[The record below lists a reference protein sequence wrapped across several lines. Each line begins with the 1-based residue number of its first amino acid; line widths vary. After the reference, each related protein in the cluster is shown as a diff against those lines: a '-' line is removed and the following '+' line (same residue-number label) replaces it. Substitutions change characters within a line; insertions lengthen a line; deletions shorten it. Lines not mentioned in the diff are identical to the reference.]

1 MKLALDYFWRHRS
14 LIVLVLTSTIIAS
27 SLGFAVLNSES
38 FKDCI
43 RAQHDYDVRHAQPEE
58 QTRLP
63 VSLCLPCSGAFIEAH
78 NGAISALASIVIAL
92 FTVTLWRATQGMLDA
107 TSGQSDAMDK
117 SIKEA
122 ARAATAMDRVAFH
135 FSENVYIAKE
145 RSAQQMRAYLSV
157 LVNAG
162 TYQEREKNLRFE
174 GRPAILNAGQ
184 TPAKNVGYRAAA
196 GILPV
201 PLPTDFTFPL
211 KDQVVG
217 AATLGPHQHFI
228 MNATVEDFYDD
239 ADVFD
244 IKTGKDRALY
254 VWGIVTYQDIFGT
267 DQHTKFCQYLLW
279 LPDGR
284 MFGFFVSDYNDA
296 T

>member
-1 MKLALDYFWRHRS
+1 LADYIS
-14 LIVLVLTSTIIAS
+14 IIAILGLAAFS
-27 SLGFAVLNSES
+27 SQS
-38 FKDCI
+38 FQDCI
-43 RAQHDYDVRHAQPEE
+43 HEVQQTDSAQTKKEE
-58 QTRLP
+58 QAGLP
-63 VSLCLPCSGAFIEAH
+63 ISLCLQCTGAFIEAH

-107 TSGQSDAMDK
+107 TSGQSVAMEK
-117 SIKEA
+117 SIAES
-122 ARAATAMDRVAFH
+122 ARAANAMEQVAVHFADNVTAVR
-135 FSENVYIAKE
+135 E

-157 LVNAG
+157 LVNAA
-162 TYQEREKNLRFE
+162 TYQERGKNLRFE
-174 GRPAILNAGQ
+174 ARPAILNAGQ

-196 GILPV
+196 SILPV
-201 PLPTDFTFPL
+201 PLPSDFTFPL
-211 KDQVVG
+211 KEQVVG

-244 IKTGKDRALY
+244 IKTGRDRALY
-254 VWGIVTYQDIFGT
+254 VWGVVTYQDIFGT